1 MDLSER
7 IKKARTHAGLTQR
20 EVAERVG
27 IAQTAIS
34 QLESG
39 KTQRSTY
46 LFQIAEACGVSS
58 VWLMAGVGAMGTVSD
73 NTIDAEMERKFK
85 EGYEE
90 GVRLQKSAVQEDHG
104 VYTVQGLG
112 EDELIEDEE
121 VVIPFLREVPLREG
135 KTTIESSNATTVK
148 LTKRSLDARNVKPQ
162 DAVCVEVNGNSM
174 EPVLLNGS
182 IVGVDTEQTAVT
194 DGKMYAL
201 KHAGQL
207 RVKTLYRLPGGGIR
221 VRSLNQS
228 EYPDETYSVDEMR
241 SAPIEIIGRVFWAST
256 FF

>member
-7 IKKARTHAGLTQR
+7 IKTARTRAGLTQR
-20 EVAERVG
+20 EVADRVG

-58 VWLMAGVGAMGTVSD
+58 VWLIAGAGAMGTAGDS
-73 NTIDAEMERKFK
+73 TIDAEMERNFK

-90 GVRLQKSAVQEDHG
+90 GLKLQKDATHEEHG
-104 VYTVQGLG
+104 VYTVQAVG
-112 EDELIEDEE
+112 ENELTADEE

-135 KTTIESSNATTVK
+135 KTAIESSDAITVK
-148 LTKRSLDARNVKPQ
+148 FTKRSLDARNVKHQ

-182 IVGVDTEQTAVT
+182 IVGVNTEQTVVT
-194 DGKMYAL
+194 DGKMYVL
-201 KHAGQL
+201 NHAGQL
-207 RVKTLYRLPGGGIR
+207 RVKTLYRLPGGGIK
-221 VRSLNQS
+221 VRSFNQS